1 MKYHTIRLNDTIR
14 DVTEIMNKKKIDF
27 CVCKDNKNRLIGIF
41 TLFIL
46 NVYQVKIFKKISK
59 VG

>member
-1 MKYHTIRLNDTIR
+1 MFLAKSTLQVQGNYPYLIYGIQYDSFINP
-14 DVTEIMNKKKIDF
+14 VSG
-27 CVCKDNKNRLIGIF
+27 LIGIF

-59 VG
+59 VGWD